1 MRSLPK
7 FSLFRPAIALA
18 VLILT
23 VGAASA
29 DILNLT
35 IDQDASLLAG
45 RTQATL
51 TGTVECT
58 DSETASITVHIYQP
72 TGRLLNIGIGTLTV
86 PVTCTGVG
94 VDDPW
99 TVDVFA
105 IPGIKFKPGPATA
118 VATASAA
125 TGSSSEV
132 GAKIK
137 LKP

>member
-18 VLILT
+18 VFVLT

-29 DILNLT
+29 DIVSLA
-35 IDQDASLLAG
+35 IDQNANLLAG

-51 TGTVECT
+51 TGTIECT
-58 DSETASITVHIYQP
+58 ATESASITVHIYQP

-86 PVTCTGVG
+86 PVTCTGGSDV
-94 VDDPW
+94 W
-99 TVDVFA
+99 TIDVSA
-105 IPGIKFKPGPATA
+105 IPGLNFKPGPATA
-118 VATASAA
+118 VASASTA
-125 TGSSSEV
+125 TGSSEV
-132 GAKIK
+132 GAKIQ

>member
-18 VLILT
+18 VLVLT

-35 IDQDASLLAG
+35 IDPDASLLAG

-58 DSETASITVHIYQP
+58 ATETASITVHIYQP

-86 PVTCTGVG
+86 LVPCTGVG
-94 VDDPW
+94 VDDLW
-99 TVDVFA
+99 TVDVSA

-118 VATASAA
+118 VATASAT